1 MLDRL
6 AQLYETL
13 GVRDFVQ
20 IFILAVVLFG
30 VLRFLSKSS
39 GGASSLGRGL
49 GLCIVGLFLLM
60 QVIIAA
66 LDLTE
71 LSTVLDYLLTTS
83 LLAMVIVFQPELR
96 RGLMMLGRS
105 KIWKGWSPMRHS
117 IADPLAHA
125 AESMS
130 RDHVGALICIQR
142 ETPLDAYAETGE
154 RIDGKISAR
163 LIRNLFMPKSP
174 LHDGAVILA
183 QGRIIAAACQLPM
196 RAWERV
202 SEATIKIVVGMR
214 HRAALSLSEETDAIV
229 LVVSEET
236 GRISLC
242 HGGTL
247 EPVAREQLARRL
259 ADLLSTPSQAPVV
272 ALAKAA

>member
-1 MLDRL
+1 MLHRL

-13 GVRDFVQ
+13 GVRDLVQ
-20 IFILAVVLFG
+20 ILILAVVLFG
-30 VLRFLSKSS
+30 VLRFLSKTS

-71 LSTVLDYLLTTS
+71 LSTVLDYLLTTT
-83 LLAMVIVFQPELR
+83 LLGMIIIFQPELR
-96 RGLMMLGRS
+96 RGLMM
-105 KIWKGWSPMRHS
+105 
-117 IADPLAHA
+117 
-125 AESMS
+125 
-130 RDHVGALICIQR
+130 
-142 ETPLDAYAETGE
+142 
-154 RIDGKISAR
+154 RIEGKISAR

-183 QGRIIAAACQLPM
+183 QGRIVAAACQLPM
-196 RAWERV
+196 RAWERA
-202 SEATIKIVVGMR
+202 SEGTAKIVMGMR
-214 HRAALSLSEETDAIV
+214 HRAALCLSEETDAIV

-242 HGGTL
+242 HGGKL

-259 ADLLSTPSQAPVV
+259 ADLLTAPSPAP
-272 ALAKAA
+272 AQAKAA